1 METDTDADTDHGLLA
16 AAAAGDQP
24 ALRSLYE
31 RHSAAMLR
39 LLHRLTSDRG
49 TAEEL
54 LQESW
59 LAIWRSARTFR
70 GESSVRGWLLG
81 VTRRQ
86 AHNRLRR
93 VEPVRVALDAE
104 DVPDPVDRSADV
116 EGEVLASA
124 GHREIL
130 ASIAALPRRHR
141 EVVVLALVEELPY
154 ADIAQVLG
162 IPVGTVK
169 SRMTKARALLCTAL
183 SEGRGN

>member
-1 METDTDADTDHGLLA
+1 METDTDADTDRGLLA
-16 AAAAGDQP
+16 AAAAGDQS
-24 ALRSLYE
+24 ALRGLYE

-39 LLHRLTSDRG
+39 LLRRLTSDRA

-59 LAIWRSARTFR
+59 LAVWRSARTFR

-81 VTRRQ
+81 VARRQ

-93 VEPVRVALDAE
+93 IEPVQVALDAE
-104 DVPDPVDRSADV
+104 DVCHPVDRGADV
-116 EGEVLASA
+116 EAKVLAAA

-130 ASIAALPRRHR
+130 AAIAALPRRHR

-154 ADIAQVLG
+154 ADIAEVLG

-169 SRMTKARALLCTAL
+169 SRMTKARALLCAAL
-183 SEGRGN
+183 CEGRGN